1 MLKNKLI
8 TVDFKKHVK
17 SGLYIDYL
25 GRLIV
30 KSALLNI
37 FIWGGLYISE
47 KYIIEYICRFSF
59 MSSKYN
65 KFSFFKSH
73 QIVQSVIK
81 WCLIVML
88 LLLI

>member
-8 TVDFKKHVK
+8 TVGFKKHVK

-37 FIWGGLYISE
+37 FI
-47 KYIIEYICRFSF
+47 
-59 MSSKYN
+59 
-65 KFSFFKSH
+65 
-73 QIVQSVIK
+73 
-81 WCLIVML
+81 
-88 LLLI
+88 